1 METSARDRIEEKH
14 AADSL
19 NLATI
24 SVRRRGDIINK
35 RFNKDCEERRS
46 NLSCH
51 ETRELIAAY
60 EDNELDLVSTLNV
73 ERHMQVCED
82 CLLAHRNL
90 QALRA
95 LMHDESL
102 FFRPSSRL
110 RKQITSALSADIKT
124 ERRLPL
130 ASWRWLAAAASV
142 ALVAIAT
149 LTFVQHPKGTSAE
162 DLAAQEVI
170 SSHVRS
176 LMEPHHPTDV
186 PSSDQHTVKPWFN
199 GKLDFSPPVENLAD
213 QGFPLIGG
221 RLDYLGG
228 RSVAALVYQRR
239 QHYINLFIWPSNDA
253 REIAE
258 GSTRRQGYNIIHWD
272 NSGLEYWVISDL
284 NESELR
290 QFTEIIRNH
299 LQTSS

>member
-1 METSARDRIEEKH
+1 M
-14 AADSL
+14 
-19 NLATI
+19 
-24 SVRRRGDIINK
+24 
-35 RFNKDCEERRS
+35 
-46 NLSCH
+46 SCQ
-51 ETRELIAAY
+51 ETRELIDAY

-102 FFRPSSRL
+102 YFRPSSQL
-110 RKQITSALSADIKT
+110 RKQITAALSADIKT
-124 ERRLPL
+124 ERRRPL

-149 LTFVQHPKGTSAE
+149 FTLVQHPKGTSAE
-162 DLAAQEVI
+162 GLVAQEVI

-199 GKLDFSPPVENLAD
+199 GKLDFSPSVENLAD

-253 REIAE
+253 REIAA
-258 GSTRRQGYNIIHWD
+258 GSTRRQGYNLIHWD
-272 NSGLEYWVISDL
+272 NSGMQYWVISDL

-290 QFTEIIRNH
+290 QFTEIIQNH
-299 LQTSS
+299 LQPSS

>member
-1 METSARDRIEEKH
+1 MR
-14 AADSL
+14 
-19 NLATI
+19 
-24 SVRRRGDIINK
+24 
-35 RFNKDCEERRS
+35 CQ
-46 NLSCH
+46 
-51 ETRELIAAY
+51 ETRELIDAY
-60 EDNELDLVSTLNV
+60 ADSELDLVSTLNV

-82 CLLAHRNL
+82 CLRAHQNL
-90 QALRA
+90 QALRS

-102 FFRPSSRL
+102 YFRPSPGL
-110 RKQITSALSADIKT
+110 RKHITSALSAEVKT

-149 LTFVQHPKGTSAE
+149 FTLVQHPKGTSAE
-162 DLAAQEVI
+162 GLVAQEVI

-176 LMEPHHPTDV
+176 LMEPHHPADV

-228 RSVAALVYQRR
+228 RSVAALVYQRN

-253 REIAE
+253 RQMAE
-258 GSTRRQGYNIIHWD
+258 ESMRRQGYNLIHWD
-272 NSGLEYWVISDL
+272 NSGMEYWVISDL

-290 QFTEIIRNH
+290 QFTEIIRNR
-299 LQTSS
+299 LQPSS